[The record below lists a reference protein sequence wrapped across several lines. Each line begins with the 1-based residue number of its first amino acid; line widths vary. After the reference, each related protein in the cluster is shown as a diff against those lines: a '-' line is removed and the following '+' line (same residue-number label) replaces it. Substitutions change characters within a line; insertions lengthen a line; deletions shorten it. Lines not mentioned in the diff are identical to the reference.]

1 MHKKHDQLPNTEGQD
16 TLWKYMSLSKFIN
29 LLNGKIYFN
38 RVDCFEDVFEST
50 YPIYNENHR
59 EEYYGDALIPKEKY
73 NNIMDLSKQHTY
85 VSCFHKNEYESA
97 FMWKQYAGDE
107 GVAIVTTVDRLK
119 ESFQHEENDIYICDV
134 QYIDYAKEYMPEG
147 NMFYLSLYKRKSF
160 VHENEVRCIFGD
172 DIDTPKYNR
181 KTGILMNIDL
191 EKLIDKVYISPYA
204 PKYIENDVHNIL
216 LNKGLDVDVI
226 YSPLYTIN

>member
-1 MHKKHDQLPNTEGQD
+1 
-16 TLWKYMSLSKFIN
+16 
-29 LLNGKIYFN
+29 
-38 RVDCFEDVFEST
+38 
-50 YPIYNENHR
+50 
-59 EEYYGDALIPKEKY
+59 
-73 NNIMDLSKQHTY
+73 MDLSKQHTY

-172 DIDTPKYNR
+172 DIDTPKYNG